1 MINILNPLN
10 SKGKIIL
17 ITRYGVDNI
26 NENFRNL
33 IEKIKLSQ
41 LSVIFVC
48 DPNHGNTKTDLI
60 TNKKVRYFEDLKN
73 EILITNN
80 ILIENGYFLSG
91 IHLEATYLN
100 TTECFGG
107 LTDNISEINPNNY
120 LTYCDPRI
128 NLSQTVDLADSVG
141 KALSNFN

>member
-1 MINILNPLN
+1 MIKILNPLN
-10 SKGKIIL
+10 SNGKIIL
-17 ITRYGVDNI
+17 ITRYGVNNV
-26 NENFRNL
+26 NENLRNL
-33 IEKIKLSQ
+33 IEKIKQNQ
-41 LSVIFVC
+41 LNVIFIS
-48 DPNHGNTKTDLI
+48 DPNHGNTKTDPI

-80 ILIENGYFLSG
+80 ILTENGFFLSG

-128 NLSQTVDLADSVG
+128 NFSQTVDLADSIG
-141 KALSNFN
+141 ISLANLN